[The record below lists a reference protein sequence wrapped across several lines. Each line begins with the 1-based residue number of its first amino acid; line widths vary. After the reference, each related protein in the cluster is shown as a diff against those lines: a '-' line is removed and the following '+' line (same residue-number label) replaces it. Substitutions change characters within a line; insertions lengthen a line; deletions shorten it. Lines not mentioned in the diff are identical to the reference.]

1 MISAGICPLI
11 APIVGSLASSIGGDM
26 AGVDG
31 IGKVLGGIFGPNKG
45 QGGDQDMATQLSQA
59 KLQQQKQANQTTSMS
74 QLWRDK
80 FNQARYGGM

>member
-11 APIVGSLASSIGGDM
+11 APIVGSLATSIGGDL
-26 AGVDG
+26 AGASG
-31 IGKVLGGIFGPNKG
+31 IEKILGGIFGPNKQDDG
-45 QGGDQDMATQLSQA
+45 SQDMATQLSQA
-59 KLQQQKQANQTTSMS
+59 KLQQQKQANEPTSMA